1 MSVVLVTGASRGIGR
16 AIVVRF
22 VREGCNVIAC
32 ARGEAGLSEL
42 KADFPDVDVI
52 ACDMRDDA
60 AVDALA
66 RDVQARHGAIDLLV
80 NNAGAYRP
88 GQIASEDDDALLD
101 MLQANLFGAYRLTRR
116 VLPAMVER
124 RSGMVLNVCSTASI
138 AAYPNG
144 GSYSIAKH
152 ALHGFSRNLR
162 EEMKPH
168 GVRVVALLPGAT
180 LTASW
185 DGVPLPPERLMPAED
200 VAEMAWCAWAMS
212 ARTVVEDI
220 VMRPQ
225 RGDIGE
231 ADFGDVPA

>member
-16 AIVVRF
+16 AIVERF
-22 VREGCNVIAC
+22 AREGCTVVAC
-32 ARGEAGLSEL
+32 ARGQERLDEL
-42 KADFPDVDVI
+42 QAALPDVDCRS
-52 ACDMRDDA
+52 CDMRDDG

-66 RDVQARHGAIDLLV
+66 LEVLARHGRIDLLV

-88 GQIASEDDDALLD
+88 GQISTEDNAALLD
-101 MLQANLFGAYRLTRR
+101 MLQANLFGAYRLTKRI
-116 VLPAMVER
+116 LPGMVER
-124 RSGMVLNVCSTASI
+124 REGMVLNICSTASI

-168 GVRVVALLPGAT
+168 GVRVVAMLPGAT

-185 DGVPLPPERLMPAED
+185 DGVPLPPERLMPVED
-200 VAEMAWCAWAMS
+200 VAEMAWSAWAMS

-225 RGDIGE
+225 LGDIGE
-231 ADFGDVPA
+231 ADFGSEPA

>member
-16 AIVVRF
+16 AIVERF
-22 VREGCNVIAC
+22 AREGASVVAC
-32 ARGEAGLSEL
+32 ARGREGLEALRAALPQVETH
-42 KADFPDVDVI
+42 

-66 RDVQARHGAIDLLV
+66 REVLARHGAVDLLV
-80 NNAGAYRP
+80 NNAGAFRP
-88 GQIASEDDDALLD
+88 GGIAGEDDGALLE

-116 VLPAMVER
+116 LLPQMIER
-124 RSGMVLNVCSTASI
+124 HRGMILNVCSTASI

-152 ALHGFSRNLR
+152 ALYGFSRNLR

-185 DGVPLPPERLMPAED
+185 DGVPLPPERMMPPAD
-200 VAEMAWCAWAMS
+200 VAEMAWAAWS
-212 ARTVVEDI
+212 LSPRTVVEDI
-220 VMRPQ
+220 LMRPQ

-231 ADFGDVPA
+231 ADFA

>member
-1 MSVVLVTGASRGIGR
+1 MSLVLVTGASRGIGR
-16 AIVVRF
+16 AIVSRF
-22 VREGCNVIAC
+22 VAGGCTVVAC
-32 ARGEAGLSEL
+32 ARPGPSLEALD
-42 KADFPDVDVI
+42 ADFPGVDCVP
-52 ACDMRDDA
+52 CDMRDEA

-66 RDVQARHGAIDLLV
+66 RSVLERHGVPDLLV
-80 NNAGAYRP
+80 NNAGQYRP
-88 GQIASEDDDALLD
+88 GRISEEADDALLD

-116 VLPAMVER
+116 LLPGMVAR
-124 RSGMVLNVCSTASI
+124 RSGTIINMCSVASI
-138 AAYPNG
+138 AAYPDG

-180 LTASW
+180 LTSSW
-185 DGVPLPPERLMPAED
+185 DGVELPEDRFMPAAD
-200 VAEMAWCAWAMS
+200 VAEVAWSAWKMS

-225 RGDIGE
+225 LGDLGS
-231 ADFGDVPA
+231 

>member
-16 AIVVRF
+16 AIVERF
-22 VREGCNVIAC
+22 VREGATVIAC
-32 ARGEAGLSEL
+32 ARGHEGLEALRAGLPQVETH
-42 KADFPDVDVI
+42 

-66 RDVQARHGAIDLLV
+66 REVLARHGGVDLLV
-80 NNAGAYRP
+80 NNAGAFRP
-88 GQIASEDDDALLD
+88 GGIAGEDDGALLE

-116 VLPAMVER
+116 LLPRMIER
-124 RSGMVLNVCSTASI
+124 RCGMVLNVCSTASI

-152 ALHGFSRNLR
+152 ALYGFSRNLR

-200 VAEMAWCAWAMS
+200 VAEMAWTAWSLS

-225 RGDIGE
+225 LGDIGE
-231 ADFGDVPA
+231 ADFQ

>member
-16 AIVVRF
+16 AIVARF

-32 ARGEAGLSEL
+32 ARGEAGLAEL
-42 KADFPDVDVI
+42 KADFPNVDGI
-52 ACDMRDDA
+52 ACDMRDGA

-66 RDVQARHGAIDLLV
+66 CEVQARHGAVDLLV

-116 VLPAMVER
+116 VLPAMMAR

-185 DGVPLPPERLMPAED
+185 EGVPLPPERLMPAED
-200 VAEMAWCAWAMS
+200 VAEMAWAAWTMS

>member
-16 AIVVRF
+16 AIVERF
-22 VREGCNVIAC
+22 VREGSTVIAS
-32 ARGEAGLSEL
+32 ARGQAGLDDL
-42 KADFPDVDVI
+42 KAALPQI
-52 ACDMRDDA
+52 ECHACDMRDGA
-60 AVDALA
+60 AVDVLA
-66 RDVQARHGAIDLLV
+66 RDVLARHGAVDLLV
-80 NNAGAYRP
+80 NNAGAFQP
-88 GQIASEDDDALLD
+88 GGIASENDDALLD
-101 MLQANLFGAYRLTRR
+101 MLQANLFGAYRLTKRL
-116 VLPAMVER
+116 LPAMVER
-124 RSGMVLNVCSTASI
+124 RSGMVLNMCSTASI

-185 DGVPLPPERLMPAED
+185 DGVPLPPERLMPAAD
-200 VAEMAWCAWAMS
+200 VADMAWMAWALS
-212 ARTVVEDI
+212 ARSVVEDI

-225 RGDIGE
+225 LGDIGE
-231 ADFGDVPA
+231 ADFA

>member
-22 VREGCNVIAC
+22 AREGATVVAC
-32 ARGEAGLSEL
+32 ARGREGLQALRAEL
-42 KADFPDVDVI
+42 PQVETL

-66 RDVQARHGAIDLLV
+66 REVLARHGGVDLLV
-80 NNAGAYRP
+80 NNAGAFRP
-88 GQIASEDDDALLD
+88 GGIAGEDDGALLE

-116 VLPAMVER
+116 LLPRMIER
-124 RSGMVLNVCSTASI
+124 RSGMVLNVCSTASV

-152 ALHGFSRNLR
+152 ALYGFSRNLR

-185 DGVPLPPERLMPAED
+185 DGVPLPPERMMPAED
-200 VAEMAWCAWAMS
+200 VAEMAWTAWS
-212 ARTVVEDI
+212 LSPRTVVEDI
-220 VMRPQ
+220 LMRPQ

-231 ADFGDVPA
+231 ADFA

>member
-16 AIVVRF
+16 AMVERF
-22 VREGCNVIAC
+22 AREGCTMIAC
-32 ARGEAGLSEL
+32 ARSQAGLAEL
-42 KADFPDVDVI
+42 RASVPGI
-52 ACDMRDDA
+52 ETHACDMRDA
-60 AVDALA
+60 ASVDALA
-66 RDVQARHGAIDLLV
+66 NAVLAQHGAVDLLV

-88 GQIASEDDDALLD
+88 GQISNEEDDALLD

-116 VLPAMVER
+116 LLPAMMKR

-152 ALHGFSRNLR
+152 ALYGFSRNLR

-180 LTASW
+180 LTDSW
-185 DGVPLPPERLMPAED
+185 AGVPLPETRLMPADD
-200 VAEMAWCAWAMS
+200 VAEAAWMAWAMS
-212 ARTVVEDI
+212 ARTVLEDI
-220 VMRPQ
+220 VLRPQ
-225 RGDIGE
+225 LGDISDK
-231 ADFGDVPA
+231 DFA

>member
-16 AIVVRF
+16 AIVERF
-22 VREGCNVIAC
+22 VREGASVIAC
-32 ARGEAGLSEL
+32 ARGQEALDRLRAEL
-42 KADFPDVDVI
+42 PQVECH
-52 ACDMRDDA
+52 ACDIRDGA

-66 RDVQARHGAIDLLV
+66 RDVLERHGAVDLLV
-80 NNAGAYRP
+80 NNAGAFRP
-88 GQIASEDDDALLD
+88 GGIAGEEDDALLD

-116 VLPAMVER
+116 LLPAMVAR
-124 RSGMVLNVCSTASI
+124 RSGMVLNMCSTASI

-144 GSYSIAKH
+144 GAYSIAKH
-152 ALHGFSRNLR
+152 ALYGFSRNLR

-185 DGVPLPPERLMPAED
+185 EGVPLPPERMMPAAD
-200 VAEMAWCAWAMS
+200 VAEMAWAAWSLS

-220 VMRPQ
+220 LMRPQ
-225 RGDIGE
+225 LGDIGE
-231 ADFGDVPA
+231 ADFA

>member
-16 AIVVRF
+16 AIVQRF
-22 VREGCNVIAC
+22 AAEGCTVIAC
-32 ARGEAGLSEL
+32 ARGEAGLAAL
-42 KADFPDVDVI
+42 KAELPAIDTI
-52 ACDMRDDA
+52 ACDMRDGA
-60 AVDALA
+60 AVDALVG
-66 RDVQARHGAIDLLV
+66 DVLARHGKVDLLV

-88 GQIASEDDDALLD
+88 GRIVDEDDDALLD
-101 MLQANLFGAYRLTRR
+101 MLQANLFGAYRLSKRL
-116 VLPAMVER
+116 LPAMIAR
-124 RSGMVLNVCSTASI
+124 RSGMILNVCSTASI

-168 GVRVVALLPGAT
+168 GVRVVALLPGAAV
-180 LTASW
+180 TASW
-185 DGVPLPPERLMPAED
+185 DGVPLPPERMMPAED
-200 VAEMAWCAWAMS
+200 VAAMAWTAWTMS

-225 RGDIGE
+225 LGDIGE
-231 ADFGDVPA
+231 SDFAGSPA

>member
-16 AIVVRF
+16 AIVERF
-22 VREGCNVIAC
+22 AHEGATVIAC
-32 ARGEAGLSEL
+32 ARGQAGLDAL
-42 KADFPDVDVI
+42 HADLPQVECH
-52 ACDMRDDA
+52 ACDLRDAA

-66 RDVQARHGAIDLLV
+66 RDVLARHGQVDLLV
-80 NNAGAYRP
+80 NNAGAFRP
-88 GQIASEDDDALLD
+88 GAIGEEDDDALLD
-101 MLQANLFGAYRLTRR
+101 MLQANLFGAYRLTKRL
-116 VLPAMVER
+116 LPAMIAR

-152 ALHGFSRNLR
+152 ALYGFSRNLR

-200 VAEMAWCAWAMS
+200 VAEMAWSAWSLS
-212 ARTVVEDI
+212 ARSVVEDI

-225 RGDIGE
+225 LGDIGE
-231 ADFGDVPA
+231 GDFQ

>member
-16 AIVVRF
+16 AIVERF
-22 VREGCNVIAC
+22 AREGCTVIAC
-32 ARGEAGLSEL
+32 ARGQQGLDAL
-42 KADFPDVDVI
+42 QAALPDVECR
-52 ACDMRDDA
+52 ACDMRDDG

-66 RDVQARHGAIDLLV
+66 LEVLARHGRIDLLV

-88 GQIASEDDDALLD
+88 GQISTEDNATLLD
-101 MLQANLFGAYRLTRR
+101 MLQANLFGAYRLTKRL
-116 VLPAMVER
+116 LPGMVAR
-124 RSGMVLNVCSTASI
+124 RSGMVLNICSTASI

-152 ALHGFSRNLR
+152 ALLGFSRNLR

-168 GVRVVALLPGAT
+168 GVRVVAMLPGAT

-185 DGVPLPPERLMPAED
+185 DGVPLPPERLMPVED
-200 VAEMAWCAWAMS
+200 VAEMAWSAWAMS

-225 RGDIGE
+225 LGDIGE
-231 ADFGDVPA
+231 ADFGSEPA

>member
-16 AIVVRF
+16 AIVARF
-22 VREGCNVIAC
+22 LREGCVVVAC
-32 ARGEAGLSEL
+32 ARGEAGLAEL
-42 KADFPDVDVI
+42 KADFPDVDCL
-52 ACDMRDDA
+52 ACDMRDGA

-66 RDVQARHGAIDLLV
+66 SDVQTRHGTIDLLV
-80 NNAGAYRP
+80 NNAGAYQP
-88 GQIASEDDDALLD
+88 GQIATEDDDALLE
-101 MLQANLFGAYRLTRR
+101 MLQANLFGAYRLTKR
-116 VLPAMVER
+116 VVPAMMAR
-124 RSGMVLNVCSTASI
+124 RSGMVINVCSTASI

-200 VAEMAWCAWAMS
+200 VATMAWTAWSLS
-212 ARTVVEDI
+212 ARSVVEDI

-231 ADFGDVPA
+231 AHFGDLPA

>member
-22 VREGCNVIAC
+22 AREGCNVIAC
-32 ARGEAGLSEL
+32 ARGEAGLAEL
-42 KADFPDVDVI
+42 KADFPNVDGI
-52 ACDMRDDA
+52 ACDMRDGA

-116 VLPAMVER
+116 VLPAMMAR

-200 VAEMAWCAWAMS
+200 VAEMAWCAWTMS

-225 RGDIGE
+225 RGDISE

>member
-16 AIVVRF
+16 AIVQRF
-22 VREGCNVIAC
+22 AAEGCRVIAC
-32 ARGEAGLSEL
+32 ARGEAGLAAL
-42 KADFPDVDVI
+42 KAVLPAIDTI
-52 ACDMRDDA
+52 ACDMRDGA
-60 AVDALA
+60 AVDALVG
-66 RDVQARHGAIDLLV
+66 DVLARHGKVDLLV

-88 GQIASEDDDALLD
+88 GRIVDEDDDALLD
-101 MLQANLFGAYRLTRR
+101 MLQANLFGAYRLSKRL
-116 VLPAMVER
+116 LPAMIAR
-124 RSGMVLNVCSTASI
+124 RDGMILNVCSTASI

-180 LTASW
+180 LTSSW
-185 DGVPLPPERLMPAED
+185 DGVPLLEERLMPAED
-200 VAEMAWCAWAMS
+200 VAEIAWTAWNMS
-212 ARTVVEDI
+212 ARTVIEDI

-225 RGDIGE
+225 KGDISD
-231 ADFGDVPA
+231 ADFMDMPA

>member
-1 MSVVLVTGASRGIGR
+1 MSVVLVTGASRGIGL
-16 AIVVRF
+16 AIVRRF
-22 VREGCNVIAC
+22 RAEGWTVLAC
-32 ARGEAGLSEL
+32 ARGQAGLDALREEL
-42 KADFPDVDVI
+42 PGVETC
-52 ACDMRDDA
+52 ACDMRDPD

-66 RDVQARHGAIDLLV
+66 AEAQGRHGAIDLLV

-116 VLPAMVER
+116 LLPGMLAR

-138 AAYPNG
+138 AAYPDG

-152 ALHGFSRNLR
+152 ALYGFSRNLR

-180 LTASW
+180 LTSSW
-185 DGVPLPPERLMPAED
+185 DGVDLPPQRFMPAED
-200 VAEMAWCAWAMS
+200 VAEMAWAAWRMS
-212 ARTVVEDI
+212 ESTVVEDI

-225 RGDIGE
+225 RGDIGA
-231 ADFGDVPA
+231 ADFA

>member
-1 MSVVLVTGASRGIGR
+1 MGVVLVTGASRGIGR
-16 AIVVRF
+16 AIVERF
-22 VREGCNVIAC
+22 AREGATVIAC
-32 ARGEAGLSEL
+32 ARGQAALDALRVEL
-42 KADFPDVDVI
+42 PQVECH
-52 ACDMRDDA
+52 ACDMRDGD

-66 RDVQARHGAIDLLV
+66 RDVLAKHGAIDLLV

-116 VLPAMVER
+116 LLPAMVER

-152 ALHGFSRNLR
+152 ALYGFSRNLR

-185 DGVPLPPERLMPAED
+185 EGVPLPPERLMPAAD
-200 VAEMAWCAWAMS
+200 VAEMAWAVWSLS
-212 ARTVVEDI
+212 ARSVVEDI

-225 RGDIGE
+225 LGDIGE
-231 ADFGDVPA
+231 ADFQ

>member
-16 AIVVRF
+16 AIVTRF
-22 VREGCNVIAC
+22 AKEGCTVIAC
-32 ARGEAGLSEL
+32 ARGEQGLAAL
-42 KADFPDVDVI
+42 KADLPGIDTI
-52 ACDMRDDA
+52 ACDMRDGT
-60 AVDALA
+60 AVDAMA
-66 RDVQARHGAIDLLV
+66 RDVLARHGTVDLLV

-101 MLQANLFGAYRLTRR
+101 MLQANLFGAYRLSKRL
-116 VLPAMVER
+116 LPAMIER
-124 RSGMVLNVCSTASI
+124 RDGMILNVCSTASI

-185 DGVPLPPERLMPAED
+185 DGVPLPPERLMPAGD
-200 VAEMAWCAWAMS
+200 VATMAWTAWTMS
-212 ARTVVEDI
+212 KRTVVEDI

-225 RGDIGE
+225 LGDISD

>member
-16 AIVVRF
+16 AIVERF
-22 VREGCNVIAC
+22 VREGASVIAC
-32 ARGEAGLSEL
+32 ARGQEALDGLRAEL
-42 KADFPDVDVI
+42 PQVECH
-52 ACDMRDDA
+52 ACDIRDAA

-66 RDVQARHGAIDLLV
+66 RDVLERHGAVDLLV
-80 NNAGAYRP
+80 NNAGAFRP
-88 GQIASEDDDALLD
+88 GGIAGEDDDALLD

-116 VLPAMVER
+116 LLPAMVAR
-124 RSGMVLNVCSTASI
+124 RSGMVLNMCSTASI

-144 GSYSIAKH
+144 GAYSIAKH
-152 ALHGFSRNLR
+152 ALYGFSRNLR

-185 DGVPLPPERLMPAED
+185 EGVPLPPERMMPAAD
-200 VAEMAWCAWAMS
+200 VAEMAWAAWSLS

-220 VMRPQ
+220 LMRPQ
-225 RGDIGE
+225 LGDIGE
-231 ADFGDVPA
+231 ADFA